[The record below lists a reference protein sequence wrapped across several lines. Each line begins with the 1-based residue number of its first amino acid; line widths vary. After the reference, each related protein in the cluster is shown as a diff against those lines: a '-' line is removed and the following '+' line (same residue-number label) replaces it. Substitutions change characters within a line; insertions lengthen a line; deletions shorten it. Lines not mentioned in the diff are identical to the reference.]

1 MYGFTL
7 FRTSLTCALRHSL
20 VPTDL
25 ITLANLAL
33 YSGSSMTSLE
43 KKGRMAK
50 INRKFF
56 FDHCRQVLF
65 TGCKF
70 SDFFNPTTEDW
81 KRARKIINGLDCAEI
96 IEMYSCKFY
105 SAISYTTV

>member
-1 MYGFTL
+1 MCKARMYGFTL
-7 FRTSLTCALRHSL
+7 FRTSLTCTLRHSL

-33 YSGSSMTSLE
+33 YAGASMTSLA
-43 KKGRMAK
+43 KKGRMAM

-65 TGCKF
+65 TGRMTSGQVAGLC
-70 SDFFNPTTEDW
+70 
-81 KRARKIINGLDCAEI
+81 ARNG
-96 IEMYSCKFY
+96 
-105 SAISYTTV
+105 VP